1 MTFVSV
7 VEVCPRDGL
16 QNERTTL
23 SPSKRA
29 ELVVRSLAAGTTRV
43 EAVGFVNEARVPQMA
58 GAEQVLSL
66 VREQVPDARLAGLV
80 LNKPGLQR
88 ALTAAVAEVNLVVPC
103 TDGMSLRNQGQDVAA
118 MVRETLA
125 MAAEARS
132 AGAFVTLTLAVAFGC
147 PVEGEVP
154 VDAVRRVL
162 ANAMSD
168 AIDEV
173 ALADTIGV
181 GVPTQVEALA
191 AVVEHEAPGLPQRYH
206 FHNTRN
212 TGYANASAAVALG
225 VATLDAS
232 TGGFG
237 GCPFAPAATGNIATE
252 DLVYLLERSGHRTDI
267 DGEQVNAT
275 AAWLGGLLGTA
286 PTALLGRAGP
296 FPSRELGASGD
307 GSEVVPL

>member
-1 MTFVSV
+1 MTLVSV

-16 QNERTTL
+16 QNERTPV
-23 SPSKRA
+23 SPHARA
-29 ELVVRSLAAGTTRV
+29 QLVVRSLAAGATRV
-43 EAVGFVNEARVPQMA
+43 EAVSFVNEAQVPQMA

-66 VREQVPDARLAGLV
+66 VREQVPYARLAGLV
-80 LNKPGLQR
+80 LNQRGLQR
-88 ALTAAVAEVNLVVPC
+88 ALAAEVAEVNLVVPC
-103 TDGMSLRNQGQDVAA
+103 TNGMSLRNQGMDVAA
-118 MVRETLA
+118 MVREVLS

-132 AGAFVTLTLAVAFGC
+132 AGAFVTLTVAVAFGC
-147 PVEGEVP
+147 PFEGEVP

-162 ANAMSD
+162 AEAVND

-181 GVPTQVEALA
+181 GVPTQVESLA

-225 VATLDAS
+225 VANLDAS

-252 DLVYLLERSGHRTDI
+252 DLVYLLERSGHRTEI
-267 DGEQVNAT
+267 DGEQVSAT
-275 AAWLGGLLGTA
+275 AAWLGGLLGTD
-286 PTALLGRAGP
+286 PTALLGRAGH
-296 FPSRELGASGD
+296 FPSREQLPDGANSRV
-307 GSEVVPL
+307 SPS